1 MIARIL
7 SLQLKPNATA
17 AFVDLFEKT
26 VLPTLREQKGFKDEM
41 LFVLLGGPE
50 VVAVS
55 FWESRKDAET
65 YDRGTYPQLLKA
77 LANVIERAP
86 GVGTFQLAYSTLH
99 ERGAAAFPHRSTSTT
114 APSGVGA

>member
-1 MIARIL
+1 MIARIV
-7 SLQLKPNATA
+7 SMQLKPNASA
-17 AFVDLFEKT
+17 AFVDMFEKT
-26 VLPTLREQKGFKDEM
+26 VLPALREQKGFKDEM
-41 LFVLLGGPE
+41 LFVLPGGPE

-86 GVGTFQLAYSTLH
+86 VVGTFQLAYSTLH
-99 ERGAAAFPHRSTSTT
+99 EKGAAAFPHQSTSTT